1 VWEPYGSHT
10 ILMNFVLPIGMGGA
24 AHSILKDK
32 ICEVDMTT
40 YIIRRLLL
48 VPVLLFG
55 VTVLIF
61 GMLQFLSPVE
71 RSALYV
77 RDIPKNENA
86 INGIIKQYGLD
97 KPIYVQYWRWLVGHT
112 DPTTGVRKGGI
123 LFGDF
128 GYSRTASQPVSD
140 LIRTRFPNTLDL
152 TLWAVAPVIFIGIWL
167 GVQAAVHQNGFID
180 QAARIFSIIGTSFPT
195 FVFGLLMLL
204 IFYAN
209 LQWFPPGRL
218 SDWASQVV
226 FAKSF
231 HHYTSLLTIDSL
243 LNGRFDIFWDALRH
257 MLMPILT
264 LSYISWATFVRVTRS
279 SMLETLRQEYV
290 TTARAKGLKEKT
302 VIFKHAQP
310 NAMIPVVTLAGFQ
323 VIGLLGGVVI
333 TETVFNFPG
342 IGQAAANAAAQLDV
356 VTVLGF
362 AIFNG
367 LILIVANLVVDVL
380 YAVVD
385 PRVRLS

>member
-1 VWEPYGSHT
+1 M
-10 ILMNFVLPIGMGGA
+10 IN
-24 AHSILKDK
+24 
-32 ICEVDMTT
+32 

-61 GMLQFLSPVE
+61 VMLQFLGPVE
-71 RSALYV
+71 RSALYIKDV
-77 RDIPKNENA
+77 PRNENA
-86 INGIIKQYGLD
+86 VNAIIKQYGLD
-97 KPIYVQYWRWLVGHT
+97 QPVYVQYWRWLVGQT
-112 DPTTGVRKGGI
+112 DTVTGGRKGGI

-128 GYSRTASQPVSD
+128 GYSRTASQPVAS

-152 TLWAVAPVIFIGIWL
+152 TLWAVAPVILVGIWL

-204 IFYAN
+204 IFYAK
-209 LQWFPPGRL
+209 LDWFPPGRV
-218 SDWASQVV
+218 SDWASQVI
-226 FAKSF
+226 FSNSF
-231 HHYTSLLTIDSL
+231 HHYTSLLTIDAL
-243 LNGRFDIFWDALRH
+243 LNGRIDIFWDALRH

-290 TTARAKGLKEKT
+290 TTARAKGLPENA

-333 TETVFNFPG
+333 TETVFNYPG

-356 VTVLGF
+356 ITVLGF

-367 LILIVANLVVDVL
+367 LILIIANLVVDVL